1 MAISMKH
8 FLPLGVAALLVS
20 CAPPGRGLLTANP
33 PKPAAATIAVTQ
45 DQTGRVPL
53 VTIPAGTSP
62 ADYLSALTGAV
73 RDAAARKPDVAFDV
87 VATVPQTGTPLTQIT
102 AAKALTP
109 QAVEVGQAMQ
119 GAGVP
124 QANVT
129 LGALV
134 AAGAPGEQIRVYVR

>member
-1 MAISMKH
+1 MKAILS
-8 FLPLGVAALLVS
+8 LGAVALLVVS
-20 CAPPGRGLLTANP
+20 CAPPGRGFLAANP
-33 PKPAAATIAVTQ
+33 PKPSPVTIAVTE

-53 VTIPAGTSP
+53 VTIPADTS
-62 ADYLSALTGAV
+62 AAEYLSVLTGAV
-73 RDAAARKPDVAFDV
+73 RDAESRKPDVAFDV
-87 VATVPQTGTPLTQIT
+87 VATVPQKGTPLTQIT

-109 QAVEVGQAMQ
+109 QAQEVAQAVQ

-124 QANVT
+124 SDRVA